1 MSNGTGKK
9 IALLAVFLAMMI
21 GLGVWITKFNP
32 ESGTLSSVVQKPQP
46 APKLD
51 MLKLEGQWPQIAAHS
66 AAPAR
71 GRASTRYTLVE
82 FGDFQC
88 PQCGQA
94 RPLLEDILR
103 KYPSQV
109 NLLFIHR
116 PFPQLHKWA
125 IPAGKA
131 SEIAAAQGKFWP
143 MYDKL
148 YGQQDNLEPGYYGE
162 YAAQIGLNK
171 AGFQK
176 AFDTGAG
183 EDKVTAA
190 TVFSNAVGVQQTPT
204 LLLHDGMKNTVA
216 IYVGLD
222 GTKNSDGTPQY
233 PGIKEMAV
241 RPPWGGSAAAL
252 TPSKLPPSPR

>member
-32 ESGTLSSVVQKPQP
+32 ESNTQNSALRKPQP

-51 MLKLEGQWPQIAAHS
+51 PVKLAAEWPQIVAHA

-71 GRASTRYTLVE
+71 GRASTRYTIVE

-88 PQCGQA
+88 PQCGKV
-94 RPLLEDILR
+94 RPLLEGLLQ
-103 KYPSQV
+103 KYPSEV

-116 PFPQLHKWA
+116 PFPQLHQWA

-131 SEIAAAQGKFWP
+131 SEIAAAQGMFWP

-148 YGQQDNLEPGYYGE
+148 YSHQDNLEPGYYGE
-162 YAAQIGLNK
+162 YAAQIGMNK
-171 AGFQK
+171 EGFQK
-176 AFDTGAG
+176 AFDTGVG
-183 EDKVTAA
+183 EDKVAAA
-190 TVFSNAVGVQQTPT
+190 TELSDAVGVQETPT
-204 LLLHDGMKNTVA
+204 LLLRDNRNNKVR
-216 IYVGLD
+216 IYLGID
-222 GTKNSDGTPQY
+222 GTKNADGSLQY
-233 PGIKEMAV
+233 PGVKELAAK
-241 RPPWGGSAAAL
+241 PPWSMAATASL
-252 TPSKLPPSPR
+252 LPLPR

>member
-9 IALLAVFLAMMI
+9 ILLLAIFLGLMI

-32 ESGTLSSVVQKPQP
+32 ESGSLSSTVQKPQP

-51 MLKLEGQWPQIAAHS
+51 TLKLEGQWPQIVAHA

-71 GRASTRYTLVE
+71 GRAAARYTLVE

-88 PQCGQA
+88 PQCGKA
-94 RPLLEDILR
+94 RPVLENIIR

-148 YGQQDNLEPGYYGE
+148 YSQQDNLEPGYYGE
-162 YAAQIGLNK
+162 YAALIGMDK

-176 AFDTGAG
+176 AFDAGSG
-183 EDKVTAA
+183 EDKVSAA
-190 TVFSNAVGVQQTPT
+190 TAFSDGLGVQQTPT
-204 LLLHDGMKNTVA
+204 TLLHDSVKHTVT

-222 GTKNSDGTPQY
+222 GTKNADGTLQY
-233 PGIKEMAV
+233 PGINALAIK
-241 RPPWGGSAAAL
+241 PPWGGGAAAA
-252 TPSKLPPSPR
+252 PASPR